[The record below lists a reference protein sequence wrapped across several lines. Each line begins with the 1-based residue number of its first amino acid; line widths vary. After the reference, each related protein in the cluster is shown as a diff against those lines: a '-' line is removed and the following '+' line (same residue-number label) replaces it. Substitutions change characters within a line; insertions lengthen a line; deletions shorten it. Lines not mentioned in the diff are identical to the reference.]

1 MVARTDYSLGF
12 IFALMIHV
20 IALFF
25 LGMTPTFT
33 TDTLP
38 DVQPPVDT
46 MTLSL
51 VENLL
56 SDNSASKIADADQR
70 PPLDTHVEIFR
81 VSQPIPAHPI
91 FADLSRD
98 LMTSPKHTLP
108 DYVPPPPTIVIQTPS
123 ALPDKTI
130 IPTLPPVLSSQETL
144 DPSSRSSDSAGG
156 LLQGTLIA
164 PTTKGQAIHP
174 KYPMTSRRRGEHGRV
189 ILDVLV
195 SKEGQATTVTFVS
208 SSGFKDLDG
217 AAKDAIMQAK
227 FKPGERNGKAVE
239 AAARM
244 TILFQLN
251 QN

>member
-25 LGMTPTFT
+25 LGMAPTFT
-33 TDTLP
+33 TDALP

-56 SDNSASKIADADQR
+56 SDNPSSKIADADPR

-81 VSQPIPAHPI
+81 AAQPIPKHPI

-98 LMTSPKHTLP
+98 LIASPKHALP
-108 DYVPPPPTIVIQTPS
+108 DYVPPPPTIVIPTPS
-123 ALPDKTI
+123 VLPDKTI
-130 IPTLPPVLSSQETL
+130 MPTLSPVFANQETT
-144 DPSSRSSDSAGG
+144 DPSSQDSDSAGG

-174 KYPMTSRRRGEHGRV
+174 KYPMTSRRRGEQGRV

-195 SKEGQATTVTFVS
+195 SKEGQATAVTFVS
-208 SSGFKDLDG
+208 SSGFKDLDC
-217 AAKDAIMQAK
+217 AARDAIMQAK

-251 QN
+251 QY